1 MTGTKIERGSL
12 DDLVLN
18 LLKQVA
24 THESVESHAKAIED
38 HGYKQGH
45 RDAVE
50 HLQAY
55 ASAHGID
62 AGWFLDSFRES
73 IGKHRAAELASQHRD
88 DAPKTD

>member
-12 DDLVLN
+12 DELVLN
-18 LLKQVA
+18 LLTKVA
-24 THESVESHAKAIED
+24 THETVETHAKAIES

-55 ASAHGID
+55 AASHDID
-62 AGWFLDSFRES
+62 AAWILESFREAVM
-73 IGKHRAAELASQHRD
+73 KHQTARVATEQRD
-88 DAPKTD
+88 DNR

>member
-12 DDLVLN
+12 DDLVLKA
-18 LLKQVA
+18 LAKVA

-55 ASAHGID
+55 AASHDID
-62 AGWFLDSFRES
+62 AGWILDSFRES
-73 IGKHRAAELASQHRD
+73 ITKHRAAYLATEQRELEND
-88 DAPKTD
+88 